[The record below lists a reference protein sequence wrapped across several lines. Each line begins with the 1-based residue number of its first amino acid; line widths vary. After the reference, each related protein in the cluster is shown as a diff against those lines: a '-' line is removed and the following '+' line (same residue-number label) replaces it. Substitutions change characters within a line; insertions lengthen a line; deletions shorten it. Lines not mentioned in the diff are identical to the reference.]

1 MSQRV
6 LKILRRH
13 EKSIGCVF
21 TGNLMTSINP
31 LKIEQLLDQIQQ
43 IGSIRKNIVIF
54 DQQLSSEIHVMF
66 ISKGISPIIVPSN
79 SDIHLTLEV
88 LDILNSQNMDVICI
102 GIDDDS
108 LLPVVI
114 AAREKVEVLLVCPS
128 KEDVKNY
135 TPYIDYLIT
144 LKDLPDNKK

>member
-1 MSQRV
+1 
-6 LKILRRH
+6 
-13 EKSIGCVF
+13 
-21 TGNLMTSINP
+21 MTSINP

-54 DQQLSSEIHVMF
+54 DQQLSSETHAMF
-66 ISKGISPIIVPSN
+66 ISKGISPSIVPSN
-79 SDIHLTLEV
+79 NDIHLTLEV
-88 LDILNSQNMDVICI
+88 LDMMNSQQMDVICI
-102 GIDDDS
+102 GINDDS

-128 KEDVKNY
+128 KEEVKNY

-144 LKDLPDNKK
+144 IKDLSDKKK